1 MFKYNKFIIS
11 TLGLICS
18 GTVIADGFSFNNPD
32 GMNIKVIDGN
42 GYEIYYSPNVMDY
55 FGWRP
60 STDYV
65 TIKAVNNSGT
75 EVFSKEFRTSQR
87 NYPMC
92 NYTLLVTEYNG
103 YRHEKSSI
111 SGKDCTADED
121 NYFPDSGVPKYS
133 IDNISNHKVYPAFAK
148 NGDNYEPDTIHG
160 FLHPGVIRT
169 YTPEDAYWSSPAVN
183 IGEDTETSVAV
194 FDPYLGKYVVCKDFE
209 PAHGTKTWF
218 YSKINGEYE
227 CTLKALS
234 KAPFNTGA
242 LFYEGFNYQGQVH
255 KYDES
260 VGVVNLPSVLND
272 KFKSVEIGQ
281 FSKVFAWTH
290 YESKPTQAYELMENT
305 PDLNFIGG
313 LSKFK
318 VTPKEVEGVYIRL
331 VDGINTGTLY
341 CMMPKVYGEGE
352 GADVNSCTDN
362 ETYQLLGTLNPT
374 EGGESI
380 VTQIP
385 VRNMDHSSPNFGQ
398 FISNG
403 SLYFKIDSY
412 GDVSVSHENGEF
424 ENFPDNLTIREVR
437 DNTFDVEI
445 VSEEPDLDF

>member
-1 MFKYNKFIIS
+1 M
-11 TLGLICS
+11 
-18 GTVIADGFSFNNPD
+18 
-32 GMNIKVIDGN
+32 
-42 GYEIYYSPNVMDY
+42 
-55 FGWRP
+55 
-60 STDYV
+60 
-65 TIKAVNNSGT
+65 
-75 EVFSKEFRTSQR
+75 
-87 NYPMC
+87 
-92 NYTLLVTEYNG
+92 
-103 YRHEKSSI
+103 
-111 SGKDCTADED
+111 
-121 NYFPDSGVPKYS
+121 
-133 IDNISNHKVYPAFAK
+133 
-148 NGDNYEPDTIHG
+148 
-160 FLHPGVIRT
+160 
-169 YTPEDAYWSSPAVN
+169 
-183 IGEDTETSVAV
+183 
-194 FDPYLGKYVVCKDFE
+194 
-209 PAHGTKTWF
+209 
-218 YSKINGEYE
+218 
-227 CTLKALS
+227 S